1 MRSRGV
7 EWLRHLTL
15 FAVVC
20 VFCVPLVE
28 LLRTSLERNGF
39 RNYTDALT
47 QIDLGRNLLN
57 SAIVTGCT
65 VALVLLITLPAA
77 FAFSK
82 MRFPLRNALFL
93 LILLALMIPSIAIA
107 VPVVQIVRAFD
118 WFNRY
123 SALIFPYTALLAP
136 FGLVLAKGFMDQL
149 PKEMQEAG
157 LVDGC
162 SVFQS
167 FLRIYLPLTRPIA
180 MIVVVF
186 TFLGSWNEFLFAMIF
201 MRKAEMQMVTTIPI
215 KFQVDFVTNMPGL
228 FAALVIIQLP
238 VLVLYVLFQKHFK
251 EGLTAGA
258 VKS

>member
-1 MRSRGV
+1 MLSRKT
-7 EWLRHLTL
+7 EWTRHSILL
-15 FAVVC
+15 AIVA
-20 VFCVPLVE
+20 VFCVPLYE
-28 LLRTSLERNGF
+28 LLRTSFERHGF
-39 RNYTDALT
+39 RNYVDALT
-47 QIDLGRNLLN
+47 KIDLGTNLLN

-65 VALVLLITLPAA
+65 IALVLLITMPAA

-82 MRFPLRNALFL
+82 MRFPLRNMLYLA
-93 LILLALMIPSIAIA
+93 ILLALMIPGIAIA
-107 VPVVQIVRAFD
+107 VPVVQIVRGFD
-118 WFNRY
+118 WFNKY
-123 SALIFPYTALLAP
+123 WALVFPYTAILAP
-136 FGLVLAKGFMDQL
+136 FGLVLARGFMDQL
-149 PKEMQEAG
+149 PKEMQEAS

-180 MIVVVF
+180 MIVTVF

-201 MRKAEMQMVTTIPI
+201 MRKEKMQMVTTIPI

-238 VLVLYVLFQKHFK
+238 ILILYILFQKYFK

>member
-1 MRSRGV
+1 
-7 EWLRHLTL
+7 
-15 FAVVC
+15 
-20 VFCVPLVE
+20 
-28 LLRTSLERNGF
+28 
-39 RNYTDALT
+39 
-47 QIDLGRNLLN
+47 
-57 SAIVTGCT
+57 
-65 VALVLLITLPAA
+65 
-77 FAFSK
+77 

-93 LILLALMIPSIAIA
+93 MILLALMIPGIAIA
-107 VPVVQIVRAFD
+107 VPVVQIVRSFD
-118 WFNRY
+118 WFNKY
-123 SALIFPYTALLAP
+123 WALVFPYTAILAP

-167 FLRIYLPLTRPIA
+167 FLRIYLPLTQPIA
-180 MIVVVF
+180 MIVTIF

-201 MRKAEMQMVTTIPI
+201 MRKEKMQMVTTIPI

-238 VLVLYVLFQKHFK
+238 LIVLYVLFQKHFK